1 MRSRPRSCA
10 PISRFRSSAIR
21 KCWRRSWRRRRFLA
35 CPRSRTSPRRSFTCA
50 ARRRAVSPG
59 SRCPW
64 TAAILQDKRAMS
76 PPDRPA
82 AACGIGGSVVL
93 LVGTRLHP
101 MRADPN
107 DAVAA
112 FTEYAADRPW
122 IASHLIQL
130 AGVALIV
137 AALLLLSRRLEAT
150 KAAPWSRFAA
160 AGAIASLG
168 VVTALQ
174 AVDGVALKAMVDT
187 WAAAPAGQKDAAF
200 YAALAVRRIEIGLA
214 STASLLFGLTV
225 IAYGIALLRA

>member
-1 MRSRPRSCA
+1 
-10 PISRFRSSAIR
+10 
-21 KCWRRSWRRRRFLA
+21 
-35 CPRSRTSPRRSFTCA
+35 
-50 ARRRAVSPG
+50 
-59 SRCPW
+59 
-64 TAAILQDKRAMS
+64 MS
-76 PPDRPA
+76 TPDRPA

-107 DAVAA
+107 DPVAA
-112 FTEYAADRPW
+112 FTEYAADRLW

-160 AGAIASLG
+160 AGAVASLG
-168 VVTALQ
+168 MATALQ

-187 WAAAPAGQKDAAF
+187 WVAAPPGQKDVAF
-200 YAALAVRRIEIGLA
+200 YAALAVRRVEIGLA

-225 IAYGIALLRA
+225 IAYGIALLRARIYPAWISGFALVPGIGSALAGLLMAYSGFSSLAMAVSLPASTLLLVWMLGIGVLMWR